1 MEWRKRACFETA
13 EVGKCVRLSTAGTE
27 IERSVRDEISLA
39 RGNDKRKTK
48 AGREL
53 VLRQR
58 RNRER
63 MKRRREKK
71 SGEKTTARAEIGILD
86 GDEKKGRG

>member
-1 MEWRKRACFETA
+1 MRS
-13 EVGKCVRLSTAGTE
+13 STAGTE

-39 RGNDKRKTK
+39 RGNDKKKTK

-58 RNRER
+58 RNSER

-71 SGEKTTARAEIGILD
+71 EWRENHG
-86 GDEKKGRG
+86 KGRNWDSGRR